1 MSILIVGNVLNDV
14 YLNLDGRTEHFE
26 TDKNGTKWL
35 DFSFDASEHHFFNR
49 ESNYGG
55 AAVTLETLTK
65 MGFKALING
74 SDLKSTPDGLLSPT
88 VTDSN
93 RYILVSEGG
102 VSYLAPTTFKTTHF
116 ITPTDPYDYLYIDRS
131 AEIDRESAKTI
142 RAYLDISPSTELVI
156 FIRNLNNRHLNS
168 LIPKATYIF
177 CENLSELSST
187 PAFEAT
193 PLKDFDTSKLI
204 GISEDHLSYQE
215 VSEKITIDRVDMLT
229 HLSAY
234 SIASATILAG
244 FMLGLSPEENLRIA
258 RLNVENSK
266 LNSTLSITELKTLS
280 KSTSYSDNL
289 DLIAKTLVLH
299 PKGILAADESG
310 GSIHKKFD
318 QLQIPDTYENRR
330 DYRNLF
336 FTTPGLE
343 EYVNGVI
350 LFDETARQIADNG
363 QNFVDYLTGKRIIP
377 GIKVDQGL
385 EKFSDSTPA
394 NYNPDDK
401 PAMPEETWT
410 KGLDGLSE
418 RLKEY
423 YVLGLRFAKWR
434 SAFEIR
440 LDEKGEIITPTETA
454 ITENCRILAEY
465 ARECQTAGI
474 VPIVEPEVVY
484 DGYYTIEQNA
494 TITSKIL
501 DTLFNELTNFNV
513 KLESCIL
520 KVNMV
525 LAGKKFETQSTPE
538 EVGAKTA
545 NVLKNHVPA
554 ELAGVV
560 FLSGGQTVEQATN
573 NLEAVEL
580 NGPFPWPVTFSFARA
595 LQDPALYAWK
605 GDNNNIEKAHE
616 DFKARLIANTDA
628 LKKLAE

>member
-1 MSILIVGNVLNDV
+1 MGNVLNDV
-14 YLNLDGRTEHFE
+14 YLNLDERTENFE

-35 DFSFDASEHHFFNR
+35 DLSFNASEHHFFNR

-65 MGFKALING
+65 MGLQAKINA
-74 SDLKSTPDGLLSPT
+74 SDLASTPDGLSTPT
-88 VTDSN
+88 IADSS
-93 RYILVSEGG
+93 RYILISDGG

-116 ITPTDPYDYLYIDRS
+116 DTPTESYDYLFIDRS
-131 AEIDRESAKTI
+131 AEINAESAKTI
-142 RAYLDISPSTELVI
+142 RAYLDISPNTKLAI
-156 FIRNLNNRHLNS
+156 YIRNLNNPNLGP
-168 LIPKATYIF
+168 LIEKASYVF
-177 CENLSELSST
+177 CENLSELSTT
-187 PAFEAT
+187 PAFQTT
-193 PLKDFDTSKLI
+193 PLSNLSDDKLI
-204 GISEDHLSYQE
+204 DISEDHLTYQN
-215 VSEKITIDRVDMLT
+215 VTEKITIKRVDMLT

-234 SIASATILAG
+234 SITSATLLAG
-244 FMLGLSPEENLRIA
+244 FTLGLSPNESLKIA

-266 LNSTLSITELKTLS
+266 LNSTLSINELKSLL
-280 KSTSYSDNL
+280 KNTSDSDNL

-336 FTTPGLE
+336 FTTPGLND
-343 EYVNGVI
+343 YVNGVI
-350 LFDETARQIADNG
+350 LFDETARQIADDG
-363 QNFVDYLTGKRIIP
+363 QNFVDYLTSKRIIP

-385 EKFSDSTPA
+385 EKFGDSTPDG
-394 NYNPDDK
+394 YDPGDK
-401 PAMPEETWT
+401 PALPEETWT
-410 KGLDGLSE
+410 KGLDGLAE

-423 YVLGLRFAKWR
+423 FVMGLRFAKWR

-440 LDEKGEIITPTETA
+440 LDENGDILTPTDTA
-454 ITENCRILAEY
+454 IAENARILAKY
-465 ARECQTAGI
+465 ARECQAAGI

-494 TITSKIL
+494 LITSKIL
-501 DTLFNELTNFNV
+501 DHLFDELANLNV
-513 KLESCIL
+513 DLEGCIL

-525 LAGKKFETQSTPE
+525 LAGKKYETQSTPE

-545 NVLKNHVPA
+545 EILKLHVPE

-560 FLSGGQTVEQATN
+560 FLSGGQTVEQATD
-573 NLEAVEL
+573 NLEAVEK

-595 LQDPALYAWK
+595 LQDPALYAWQ
-605 GDNNNIEKAHE
+605 GDNNNADKAHE
-616 DFKARLIANTDA
+616 DFKARLIANTEA
-628 LKKLAE
+628 LKKLVKSPQ